1 MGLDKFPDNNN
12 LIKLL
17 RTVTSDEWKEYE
29 KFVSSPFFNEGRNYL
44 PLLKVL
50 RKFHPDYDS
59 DEFSKEYVYKKL
71 FPGKE
76 FKDSVLS
83 SMFSRLYSISEEF
96 LIQIALKNNKYMIKE
111 KLMIN
116 ELSTRGI
123 SLKVNNLIDDNM
135 NFLKEKPFG
144 IFDFKN
150 LNELKFEIL
159 NFYIGINNREKV
171 YDSMVDLMKYS
182 AYSYFFDLN
191 FYYSI
196 LYSQKNFW
204 KEEFDGSFISRL
216 NDNINIEAIVN
227 LIEKEDLEHFI
238 PIKLFYLSY
247 MATKYPEEDR
257 YYFDLKSLYLKESD
271 KFDMIFKEILL
282 NNLWRLSSMKMVQGK
297 NDFKYE
303 AFEIRK
309 LIIEQN
315 IIALTAPYM
324 KISDFRSTLVDAL
337 NVGELAWAEKFI
349 EDYLDKLHPDFRE
362 DVSNYSRSRIFYEKG
377 DFDKALEFAGK
388 VNINQI
394 TFKLDIKNIVS
405 KIYYDTGSTEPLF
418 SLLNSYYQL
427 INNSD
432 SKNADYL
439 LRHKNFVKYL
449 RRLADI
455 QSLSENKTELEIL
468 RNTVDKDNVSAKSWL
483 LKKVNGL
490 ILK

>member
-1 MGLDKFPDNNN
+1 MGLDKFLDNNN

-17 RTVTSDEWKEYE
+17 RTITSDEWKEYE

-50 RKFHPDYDS
+50 RKFHPDFNS

-71 FPGKE
+71 FPGKD

-96 LIQIALKNNKYMIKE
+96 LIQIALKNSKYMIRE
-111 KLMIN
+111 KLMIS

-135 NFLKEKPFG
+135 KFLKEKPFG

-159 NFYIGINNREKV
+159 NFYVGINNREKV

-204 KEEFDGSFISRL
+204 KGEFDGSFISRL

-227 LIEKEDLEHFI
+227 LIAKEDSEHFI

-247 MATKYPEEDR
+247 MATKFPENDI
-257 YYFDLKSLYLKESD
+257 YYYDLKSLYLKDSD
-271 KFDMIFKEILL
+271 KFDMLFREIIL
-282 NNLWRLSSMKMVQGK
+282 NNLWRLSVMKMVMGK

-309 LIIEQN
+309 IIVDQN
-315 IIALTAPYM
+315 IFALNTPYM
-324 KISDFRSTLVDAL
+324 KVSDFRSTLIDAL
-337 NVGELAWAEKFI
+337 NVGELEWAENFI
-349 EDYLDKLHPDFRE
+349 KNFTGKLHPDFME
-362 DVSNYSRSRIFYEKG
+362 DVSNYSISRIQYEKG
-377 DFDKALEFAGK
+377 NYDEALEFAGRVK
-388 VNINQI
+388 INQI
-394 TFKLDIKNIVS
+394 TFKLDLKNLVA
-405 KIYYDTGSTEPLF
+405 KIYYDTESIEPLY

-427 INNSD
+427 ISNSD
-432 SKNADYL
+432 SRNKDYL
-439 LRHKNFVKYL
+439 SRHKKFVKYL
-449 RRLADI
+449 RNLAALRDLTDNKI
-455 QSLSENKTELEIL
+455 ELGVLKENIE
-468 RNTVDKDNVSAKSWL
+468 KDNVSAKSWL
-483 LKKVNGL
+483 LKKISNL
-490 ILK
+490 IKN

>member
-1 MGLDKFPDNNN
+1 MGLDKFLENNN

-17 RTVTSDEWKEYE
+17 RTISSEEWKEYE
-29 KFVSSPFFNEGRNYL
+29 KFVGSPFFNEGRNYL

-50 RKFHPDYDS
+50 RKFHPDFDS

-76 FKDSVLS
+76 FKDSVLN

-96 LIQIALKNNKYMIKE
+96 LIQIALKNNKYMVRE
-111 KLMIN
+111 KLMIS
-116 ELSTRGI
+116 ELSSRGI

-150 LNELKFEIL
+150 LKELKFEIL
-159 NFYIGINNREKV
+159 SFNVGINNREKV
-171 YDSMVDLMKYS
+171 YDSMLDLMKYS

-204 KEEFDGSFISRL
+204 KEEFDGSYISRI

-227 LIEKEDLEHFI
+227 LIEKEDSEHFI

-247 MATKYPEEDR
+247 MATKFPEIDI
-257 YYFDLKSLYLKESD
+257 YYYDLKSLYLKDSD
-271 KFDMIFKEILL
+271 KFDLVFREIIL
-282 NNLWRLSSMKMVQGK
+282 NNLWRLSAMKMVMGK
-297 NDFKYE
+297 NEFKYE
-303 AFEIRK
+303 AFDIRK
-309 LIIEQN
+309 IIVEQN
-315 IIALTAPYM
+315 IFSLNTPFM
-324 KISDFRSTLVDAL
+324 KISDFRSTLIDAL
-337 NVGELAWAEKFI
+337 NVGELEWAEKFI
-349 EDYLDKLHPDFRE
+349 KNYTDKLHPEFRE
-362 DVSNYSRSRIFYEKG
+362 DVNNYSISRMSYEKG
-377 DFDKALEFAGK
+377 NYEKALEFAGK

-394 TFKLDIKNIVS
+394 TFKLDIKNIIS

-432 SKNADYL
+432 SRNKDYL
-439 LRHKNFVKYL
+439 ARHKNFVRYL
-449 RRLADI
+449 RNLAAAEHSQDK
-455 QSLSENKTELEIL
+455 KTDLALLKKNIE
-468 RNTVDKDNVSAKSWL
+468 KDNVSSKSWL
-483 LKKVNGL
+483 LKKIDFL
-490 ILK
+490 IL